1 MHSTLTPSPAPRT
14 LLVTG
19 GAGFIGSHA
28 CERFV
33 SRGHRV
39 VCLDDL
45 NDYYDPDRKIANLEV
60 CRQSPRFVFVQGSL
74 LDFPLLRSIFGG
86 HRPDQVVHLAARAGV
101 RPSLRDPKLYEET
114 NGRGT
119 LNILDLCR
127 EFNLSRLVYTSSSSV
142 YGERRD
148 MPLRETD
155 PILNPI
161 SPYGAAKYGSEKM
174 CAVYQR
180 MTGMDLNVIRP
191 FTVYGPRQRPDMAI
205 SKFTRM
211 IDQGEPIPIFG
222 DGSTARDYT
231 YIDDFIDGLERSLEF
246 GDGFQIF
253 NIGGSHS
260 TRLIDLVQILSERLG
275 KEARLEFQPTQPGDV
290 PLTLA
295 DISKARSLLGYE
307 PRVSVPEG
315 LARYVEWFRET
326 ASWME
331 EG

>member
-1 MHSTLTPSPAPRT
+1 M
-14 LLVTG
+14 TG

-28 CERFV
+28 CERFL

-45 NDYYDPDRKIANLEV
+45 NDYYDPDRKIANLKLS
-60 CRQSPRFVFVQGSL
+60 RTSPHFTFVRGSL
-74 LDFPLLRSIFGG
+74 LDFPLLRSVFEG

-231 YIDDFIDGLERSLEF
+231 YIDDFIDGLERAMEF

-253 NIGGSHS
+253 NIGGSDS
-260 TRLIDLVQILSERLG
+260 TRLIDLVQVLSERLG
-275 KEARLEFQPTQPGDV
+275 KVAHIEFQPTQPGDV

-295 DISKARSLLGYE
+295 DISKARGLLGYE

-326 ASWME
+326 ASRIK